1 MRVPLCKKK
10 KILKALKS
18 KRQTLVKPTMI
29 SVTFKACNVAY
40 NWVKADTIIFVFK
53 DHAKKT
59 VTVEA
64 HPHLPM
70 TMASVHPCR

>member
-1 MRVPLCKKK
+1 MGKTVL
-10 KILKALKS
+10 LKTVCLTQFLITVDS
-18 KRQTLVKPTMI
+18 PYLIVLHHGTDCVK
-29 SVTFKACNVAY
+29 VDNV
-40 NWVKADTIIFVFK
+40 DTVLFMFK

>member
-1 MRVPLCKKK
+1 MYEDMSQVREIQKQIIISNQNCAAFHWMQCGL
-10 KILKALKS
+10 KINDS
-18 KRQTLVKPTMI
+18 CHYHYFFP
-29 SVTFKACNVAY
+29 
-40 NWVKADTIIFVFK
+40 FK